1 MFWFWKKNKL
11 QKELD
16 EAKERIQVLE
26 SKVEVASMTMHNLQ
40 SALIAMSKTQEG
52 VAHDVRH
59 IQEIVQSVFQ
69 EFEGMPGA
77 WGSSSERD
85 DFN

>member
-40 SALIAMSKTQEG
+40 ILHSKKLLKNPLIVKT
-52 VAHDVRH
+52 
-59 IQEIVQSVFQ
+59 VQSHLKT
-69 EFEGMPGA
+69 
-77 WGSSSERD
+77 
-85 DFN
+85 

>member
-1 MFWFWKKNKL
+1 MFWKKNDPKL
-11 QKELD
+11 QKELED
-16 EAKERIQVLE
+16 AKERIALLE
-26 SKVEVASMTMHNLQ
+26 NKMEVVSMTMHNLQ

-69 EFEGMPGA
+69 EFEGIPLLI
-77 WGSSSERD
+77 GSDFGKD